1 MVGHGVCLRMA
12 SDSPRPW
19 KPETGD
25 YDGLLDIAGNRKMV
39 YRYEDDE
46 PVPDEDVERILEV
59 ARWAPSGHNTQPWE
73 FVVLRDGDDAR
84 DGVVDVLKRQREWLS
99 TVDES
104 FPAHGRVYLD
114 EAPVLVVLVGDV
126 RYRAYFP
133 DVGEYGV
140 GETTVTEA
148 IYYESIGCCMQNIHL
163 AAKALGYGTV
173 HLTVRHKYHDELRD
187 LLGLPDTHLV
197 HDVVPIGVPSAP
209 EDRSDADRESLED
222 LVHWGRFDG
231 DAPSDEAFVRELT
244 DTTAR
249 VRRMHGPPKE

>member
-1 MVGHGVCLRMA
+1 MA
-12 SDSPRPW
+12 PDQSRAW

-25 YDGLLDIAGNRKMV
+25 YHDLSDIVRNRKMV
-39 YRYEDDE
+39 YRYDDV
-46 PVPDEDVERILEV
+46 PVPDEDIERILEV

-73 FVVLRDGDDAR
+73 FIVLRDEDAR

-114 EAPVLVVLVGDV
+114 EAPVLLALAGDV

-133 DVGEYGV
+133 DAGSYGV

-163 AAKALGYGTV
+163 AAKSLGYGTV
-173 HLTVRHKYHDELRD
+173 HLTVRHKYHDELRE
-187 LLGLPDTHLV
+187 LLNLPETYLV
-197 HDVVPIGVPSAP
+197 HDIIPIGVPMAP
-209 EDRSDADRESLED
+209 EDRWDSDRKPLDE
-222 LVHWGRFDG
+222 LVHWGQFEG
-231 DAPSDEAFVRELT
+231 DNPSDEEFVEELN
-244 DTTAR
+244 DRKAR
-249 VRRMHGPPKE
+249 VWRMHGEPDE